1 MKAIILAAALKTDYF
16 QFHRN
21 IPQAL
26 LNLEGR
32 PLLDHWVGKLN
43 RFPVINEIIVVID
56 QKFMPKFREWQKH
69 SAYKKPLR
77 LIPNGCGASGYRP
90 GELGDLELALR
101 PSSGTAENFL
111 VFCGDSYFDFRVGHF
126 LLPCLGHPD
135 YTFIGLSGSEEQV
148 SASQCAVVEMD
159 VDGKIVRFEEKH
171 TDPAATHVSVG
182 VYYLSAKAR
191 LQLREYLIEARRQRP
206 ERIVDFM
213 TWLAGRDSV
222 YGVVLDGEW
231 FDVGFRTVHE
241 DMIRQ
246 DSHED

>member
-1 MKAIILAAALKTDYF
+1 MKAIILAACLKTGLS
-16 QFHRN
+16 QFHPN

-32 PLLDHWVGKLN
+32 PLLDHLVRKLE
-43 RFPVINEIIVVID
+43 RIPAISEIIVVID
-56 QKFMPKFREWQKH
+56 LKFFPNFREWQNQ
-69 SAYKKPLR
+69 SSYKKPLR
-77 LIPNGCGASGYRP
+77 LFHNGMDELGYRP
-90 GELGDLELALR
+90 RCLGDLELALR
-101 PSSGTAENFL
+101 PSIGTAESFL
-111 VFCGDSYFDFRVGHF
+111 VFCGASYFDFRVGHF

-135 YTFIGLSGSEEQV
+135 YTFIGLSGSEEQ
-148 SASQCAVVEMD
+148 ASESQYAVAEMD
-159 VDGKIVRFEEKH
+159 SNGKIVRFEEKH
-171 TDPAATHVSVG
+171 TDLASNHVSVG
-182 VYYLSAKAR
+182 VYYLPSKAT
-191 LQLREYLIEARRQRP
+191 LQLQEYLIEARRQRP
-206 ERIVDFM
+206 EQIADFM

>member
-43 RFPVINEIIVVID
+43 RFPVINEIIVVSD
-56 QKFMPKFREWQKH
+56 QKFFPNFREWQKH
-69 SAYKKPLR
+69 SSYKKPLR
-77 LIPNGCGASGYRP
+77 LIHNGCDEPGDRP
-90 GELGDLELALR
+90 GGLGDLELALR
-101 PSSGTAENFL
+101 PSIGTAESFL
-111 VFCGDSYFDFRVGHF
+111 VFCGDSYFDFCIGHF

-135 YTFIGLSGSEEQV
+135 YTFIGLSGSEEQA
-148 SASQCAVVEMD
+148 SASQCAVAEMD
-159 VDGKIVRFEEKH
+159 PNGKIVRFEEKH
-171 TDPAATHVSVG
+171 ADPASAHVSVG
-182 VYYLSAKAR
+182 VYYLPAKGR

-206 ERIVDFM
+206 EQIADFM

-241 DMIRQ
+241 DVTRQ
-246 DSHED
+246 DSHAD